1 MISHLILFI
10 VKYETIHV
18 SIFKRIFAIVG
29 LDILIVLFL
38 QTIYR
43 FFYHSIP
50 LAQYSTTLDFQVYA
64 VMDPTNLS
72 IIISILF
79 FIAIILIARYG

>member
-1 MISHLILFI
+1 MLFI

-38 QTIYR
+38 QTVYR
-43 FFYHSIP
+43 FFYNSIP
-50 LAQYSTTLDFQVYA
+50 LADYSTTLDLQVYA
-64 VMDPTNLS
+64 AMDPSNVS

-79 FIAIILIARYG
+79 LIAIILIARYG